1 MYEKS
6 VHVVTEQGKSYFVDA
21 TTMNA
26 QIKAPAM
33 RGADRKTMTC
43 VFPREIAEV
52 LGMREKQIV
61 HYDLVRVDIYV
72 EELRF
77 AGAGV
82 GGNANDAVSGARR
95 APPPAPAPPKGSVAD
110 EHEEDARIVKAHG
123 MLRVCKKGREETKW
137 RVVLNGWERDLG
149 EWVHVLT
156 REGDQYYYHKERRN
170 AQWAPPIDYEDPL
183 S

>member
-1 MYEKS
+1 
-6 VHVVTEQGKSYFVDA
+6 
-21 TTMNA
+21 
-26 QIKAPAM
+26 
-33 RGADRKTMTC
+33 
-43 VFPREIAEV
+43 
-52 LGMREKQIV
+52 
-61 HYDLVRVDIYV
+61 
-72 EELRF
+72 
-77 AGAGV
+77 
-82 GGNANDAVSGARR
+82 
-95 APPPAPAPPKGSVAD
+95 VAD

-183 S
+183 AIFVYPKELVDVGFNRHKVKGVHVEVGGGRRHFRTRMQKAVAPATVAPPAGNWSEEHGVWIAAYR